1 MKAIVNGKLVF
12 TDRICDGVL
21 LMENGKIVAS
31 GENVTIPENAEVI
44 DAKGLYVGPGL
55 LDQHLHGYSACQDRV
70 DVIND
75 TRRVAELHLK
85 HGTTTMT
92 PSTAYSC
99 TKEDF
104 LKIVDQCV
112 ALAEDPNSTVAGIHF
127 EGPFINATKGANSHL
142 AWEYSDEACEMI
154 LKAAKGHVLHCTY
167 APEMPWA
174 EKVEDYLKQYGVV
187 ADIGHTSSDAEN
199 IYRAVSKGAKIVTH
213 LFDAMG
219 NSDGVAEAAARTG
232 DPQNCVSDIV
242 LSIPD
247 LYYELICDS
256 RAIHVT
262 EVSQRMAL
270 RCAGEDH
277 IIVISDCTGRDTVLN
292 RSDYPPEDPRS
303 AEDLNFNLL
312 GQLSGSSLTTSMS
325 AKNFKAATGADMRV
339 VFKCASTNSAKALGL
354 YDRVGSIDEGKDANV
369 IFVDEDFTVKAVY
382 FLGEE
387 VEDIR

>member
-1 MKAIVNGKLVF
+1 MKAIINGKLVF
-12 TDRICDGVL
+12 PDRICNGVI
-21 LMENGKIVAS
+21 LMENGRIIAS
-31 GENVTIPENAEVI
+31 GENVCVPESAEIV

-55 LDQHLHGYSACQDRV
+55 FDQHLHGYSSCGDRI

-75 TRRVAELHLK
+75 TKRVAELHLK
-85 HGTTTMT
+85 HGTTTIT

-104 LKIVDQCV
+104 LKIVNQCV
-112 ALAEDPNSTVAGIHF
+112 ELAEDRNSTVAGIHF
-127 EGPFINATKGANSHL
+127 EGPFINASKGANAHL

-154 LKAAKGHVLHCTY
+154 FEAAKGHVLHCTY

-174 EKVEDYLKQYGVV
+174 ERVEDYLIKYGVT

-199 IYRAVSKGAKIVTH
+199 IFRAVKRGARIVTH

-219 NSDGVAEAAARTG
+219 NSLGEDASKTTG

-262 EVSQRMAL
+262 EISQRMTL

-277 IIVISDCTGRDTVLN
+277 VIAISDCTGRAAVLN
-292 RSDYPPEDPRS
+292 RLDYPPEDPIS
-303 AEDLNFNLL
+303 ADDLNFNTL
-312 GQLSGSSLTTSMS
+312 GQLSGSSLTTAMS
-325 AKNFKAATGADMRV
+325 VRNFKKSTGCDIRV
-339 VFKCASTNSAKALGL
+339 AFKFGSTNSAKALGL
-354 YDRVGSIDEGKDANV
+354 YDTLGSIDAGKDANI
-369 IFVDEDFTVKAVY
+369 IFVDEDFLVKEVY
-382 FLGEE
+382 FLGEK
-387 VEDIR
+387 VEGVRQ

>member
-12 TDRICDGVL
+12 PDRVCDGVL
-21 LMENGKIVAS
+21 LMEDGKIVDC
-31 GENVTIPENAEVI
+31 GEQVAVPAGAEII

-55 LDQHLHGYSACQDRV
+55 LDQHLHGYSSCGDRI

-75 TRRVAELHLK
+75 AKRVAELHLK
-85 HGTTTMT
+85 HGTTTIT

-112 ALAEDPNSTVAGIHF
+112 ALAEDRNSTVAGIHF
-127 EGPFINATKGANSHL
+127 EGPFINASKGANSHL
-142 AWEYSDEACEMI
+142 AWEYSDEVCEMI
-154 LKAAKGHVLHCTY
+154 FEAAKGHVLHCTY

-174 EKVEDYLKQYGVV
+174 EKVEDYLIRYGVI
-187 ADIGHTSSDAEN
+187 ADVGHTTTDAEN
-199 IYRAVSKGAKIVTH
+199 FDRAVKKGAKIVTH

-219 NSDGVAEAAARTG
+219 NAKGVAEAASTTG
-232 DPQNCVSDIV
+232 DPQNCVSDIA

-262 EVSQRMAL
+262 EVSQRMTL

-277 IIVISDCTGRDTVLN
+277 VIVISDCTGRATVLN

-303 AEDLNFNLL
+303 AEDLNFNML
-312 GQLSGSSLTTSMS
+312 GQLSGSSLTTAMS
-325 AKNFKAATGADMRV
+325 AQNFKKSTGADVRV
-339 VFKCASTNSAKALGL
+339 TFKCASTNSAKALGL
-354 YDRVGSIDEGKDANV
+354 YDRVGSIDAGKDANI
-369 IFVDEDFTVKAVY
+369 IFVDEDFSVKAVY

-387 VEDIR
+387 VQDIR